1 MELLTLDLR
10 GNSLTSLPVELAQ
23 CTKLEFL
30 HLGGNRVAEI
40 GKELCAA
47 LVNIRELYLYRN
59 KLDVLPPQ
67 VNVEIREKAV
77 DPHNKLKC
85 SNRTSVAFLLVFIE
99 SKKEERLVL
108 SWF

>member
-1 MELLTLDLR
+1 MLDLR

-40 GKELCAA
+40 GEELCAA

-67 VNVEIREKAV
+67 VNVATRQTV
-77 DPHNKLKC
+77 DPSNKFSC
-85 SNRTSVAFLLVFIE
+85 SNRTSIAF
-99 SKKEERLVL
+99 
-108 SWF
+108 